1 MNYHQLSCSLDMF
14 KFDMIVLLV
23 FFFRLTKRI
32 IVHVIWNYYQ
42 LSRPFEQALKTLLQ
56 CFLGNRAA
64 CVKHKGLHSN
74 NKKSK
79 KSY

>member
-1 MNYHQLSCSLDMF
+1 MQFGHVQIRHDSS
-14 KFDMIVLLV
+14 VS